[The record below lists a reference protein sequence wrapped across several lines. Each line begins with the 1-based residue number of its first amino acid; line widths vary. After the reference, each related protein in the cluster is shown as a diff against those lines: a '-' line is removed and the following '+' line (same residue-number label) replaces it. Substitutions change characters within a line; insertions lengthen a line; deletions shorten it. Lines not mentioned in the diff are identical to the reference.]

1 VKKNS
6 PTSALRPFISSI
18 TKISLWVCS
27 SPRADAVVVA
37 VAAEVLEAAE
47 APEDADAEELEDAD
61 ALGDAEAAASA
72 SVAGVAGAVDV
83 VDGDGDG
90 VDVELALGG
99 GQVAVHHG
107 APAAG
112 ARPACVL
119 IVCRQSTI

>member
-1 VKKNS
+1 
-6 PTSALRPFISSI
+6 
-18 TKISLWVCS
+18 
-27 SPRADAVVVA
+27 VVA
-37 VAAEVLEAAE
+37 VAAEALEAAE
-47 APEDADAEELEDAD
+47 APEDVDVEALEDAD
-61 ALGDAEAAASA
+61 ALEDAEAAASA
-72 SVAGVAGAVDV
+72 SAAAVADAVDV
-83 VDGDGDG
+83 GDGDG